1 MITLDPLLVR
11 SLAAFWAGLFLM
23 GIGILLDPPRLTVA
37 IDPEW
42 MD

>member
-1 MITLDPLLVR
+1 MDPILAR

-23 GIGILLDPPRLTVA
+23 GLGVLLDPPRLTVA
-37 IDPEW
+37 IDPEA

>member
-1 MITLDPLLVR
+1 MDPLLVD

-23 GIGILLDPPRLTVA
+23 GVGVLLDPPKLTIA
-37 IDPEW
+37 INPDA

>member
-11 SLAAFWAGLFLM
+11 SLAAFWAGWFLI

>member
-1 MITLDPLLVR
+1 MDPILAR

-23 GIGILLDPPRLTVA
+23 GLGILLDPPKLTIA
-37 IDPEW
+37 IDPDL

>member
-1 MITLDPLLVR
+1 MTTLDPLLFR
-11 SLAAFWAGLFLM
+11 SLAAFWAGVFLI
-23 GIGILLDPPRLTVA
+23 GIGFMLDPPRLTVA